1 MKVADPTGMQ
11 VEDVDGL
18 INYYKKLLEYSV
30 PDVISGVTSSC
41 VEQELDNYE
50 MEMIDSYVS
59 VNESPTSTI
68 VYNGHIPVGENYMNS
83 ASGVGGCTEA
93 TILSVLDMYKIT
105 NQSAR
110 IQLNHNRNKNGWNQ
124 NVKNIFDGLKIDGV
138 TCDIENNK
146 KKYISLIETM
156 KDDGNVFAANI
167 TLYNDKLEKYGHNVV
182 VTGVRGNMIQ
192 YWDNSKG
199 NINSTYKT
207 NIQELYRFNMS
218 GYNPWQ
224 PERVNII
231 IQSKSIFSW

>member
-1 MKVADPTGMQ
+1 MQ

-83 ASGVGGCTEA
+83 ASGVGGCTEV

-110 IQLNHNRNKNGWNQ
+110 IQLNHNRNKDGWNQ

>member
-1 MKVADPTGMQ
+1 
-11 VEDVDGL
+11 
-18 INYYKKLLEYSV
+18 
-30 PDVISGVTSSC
+30 
-41 VEQELDNYE
+41 
-50 MEMIDSYVS
+50 
-59 VNESPTSTI
+59 
-68 VYNGHIPVGENYMNS
+68 
-83 ASGVGGCTEA
+83 
-93 TILSVLDMYKIT
+93 
-105 NQSAR
+105 
-110 IQLNHNRNKNGWNQ
+110 
-124 NVKNIFDGLKIDGV
+124 
-138 TCDIENNK
+138 
-146 KKYISLIETM
+146 M